1 MFRPVIAV
9 LLLSAVQGFTQAAAI
24 PGAVHDFDFL
34 IGSWTMHNRFLK
46 GRLQNSHE
54 WIEFDGTL
62 RVQPILKG
70 LGNIDEYSAL
80 REGRAIEG
88 ATLRLFNPATGD
100 WSLYWVDNV
109 RAGILQP
116 PMVGKFRG
124 EVGEFFGDEEVSGRK
139 VLCRFRW
146 TRTNPD
152 APQWEQAFSA
162 DGGKT
167 WETNWIV
174 TFTRE
179 NNHELVRADP
189 APPAAKA
196 RLARNGSNPSDSGRW
211 FSGPRGLLR
220 RWTAL
225 RNPHALRA

>member
-1 MFRPVIAV
+1 MFRPVIAI
-9 LLLSAVQGFTQAAAI
+9 LLLSAAQGFTQAAPI
-24 PGAVHDFDFL
+24 SVGMHDFDFL
-34 IGSWTMHNRFLK
+34 LGSWKMHNRFLK
-46 GRLQNSHE
+46 GRLQNSQE
-54 WIEFDGTL
+54 WVEFDGTL
-62 RVQPILKG
+62 RVHPILKG
-70 LGNIDEYSAL
+70 LGNIDEYSAV

-109 RAGILQP
+109 RTGILQP
-116 PMVGKFRG
+116 PMVGQFQG
-124 EVGEFFGDEEVSGRK
+124 AVGEFLGDEEVNGRK
-139 VLCRFRW
+139 VRCRFRW

-152 APQWEQAFSA
+152 APKWEQAFSS

-174 TFTRE
+174 NFTRE
-179 NNHELVRADP
+179 NNNELVRADS

-196 RLARNGSNPSDSGRW
+196 RLARNGSNPSDLGRW

-220 RWTAL
+220 RWATL
-225 RNPHALRA
+225 RNPHAIRA